1 MTQKQFPPINLD
13 LAKALTTRW
22 RTYYADLLRAYKNR
36 DHRKQIAFSV
46 TPNDKDIFRGFTIPL
61 GDLKKIVEAA
71 ENHNNKEKN
80 KDNQIDAVRG
90 YLAMDEPI
98 DKDTPGL
105 VHILLLPVAKK
116 IDITHVSENDENG
129 TETQESAIYD
139 FSAPCPDVCDTS
151 SPLYSELL

>member
-13 LAKALTTRW
+13 QAKALTTRW
-22 RTYYADLLRAYKNR
+22 RTYYADLLRAYKNWNN
-36 DHRKQIAFSV
+36 KEQIDINV
-46 TPNDKDIFRGFTIPL
+46 TPNDKDVFRGFTIPL
-61 GDLKKIVEAA
+61 HDLKKIVEAA
-71 ENHNNKEKN
+71 ENHNNKKKN

-90 YLAMDEPI
+90 YLAMDKPI

-105 VHILLLPVAKK
+105 VHILLLPVAKR
-116 IDITHVSENDENG
+116 IDITHVSQDDENG

-151 SPLYSELL
+151 SPLYSEPL